1 VKPIRPTFAVLGVL
15 LLPLVVASPA
25 SAAGQRCETGSS
37 VTRCA
42 SVSGSGETLF
52 AHARV
57 DSLRTRVK
65 VRVVSVALQRR
76 TDTGWVVVSRTVPPD
91 AGFFSGDSASAAAAC
106 GSAARGVYRSRGVV
120 EWRVRGT
127 SGTRTDAVAS
137 RGVRRG
143 RLCG

>member
-1 VKPIRPTFAVLGVL
+1 MKPIRPLLAVLGVL
-15 LLPLVVASPA
+15 LLPLVVAAPA
-25 SAAGQRCETGSS
+25 HAAGQRCETGSS
-37 VTRCA
+37 VSRCA
-42 SVSGSGETLF
+42 SVGGSGDSVL

-76 TDTGWVVVSRTVPPD
+76 TDTGWVVVSRSAPQD
-91 AGFFSGDSASAAAAC
+91 EGFFSGDSTSTSVAC

-127 SGTRTDAVAS
+127 AGTRTDAVAS
-137 RGVRRG
+137 RGVRKD

>member
-1 VKPIRPTFAVLGVL
+1 VKPIRPLLAVLGML
-15 LLPLVVASPA
+15 LPPLVVAAPA
-25 SAAGQRCETGSS
+25 QAAGQRCETGSS
-37 VTRCA
+37 MTRCA
-42 SVSGSGETLF
+42 SVSGSGDSVL

-57 DSLRTRVK
+57 DSLRSRVK
-65 VRVVSVALQRR
+65 VRMVSVALQRR
-76 TDTGWVVVSRTVPPD
+76 TDTGWVVVSRTVPRD
-91 AGFFSGDSASAAAAC
+91 AGFFSGDSASASVAC

-137 RGVRRG
+137 RGVRKD